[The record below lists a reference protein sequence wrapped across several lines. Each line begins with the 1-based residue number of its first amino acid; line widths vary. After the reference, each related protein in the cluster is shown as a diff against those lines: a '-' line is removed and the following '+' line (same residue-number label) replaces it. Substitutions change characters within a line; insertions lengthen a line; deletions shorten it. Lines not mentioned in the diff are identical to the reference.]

1 MAGPDPGSPPIG
13 VPISDRAAFL
23 TRVYIG
29 ANTVLL
35 VLCLVA
41 FSTRIYHRVRPTWHV
56 GLDDYFITAGFAL
69 TITDYAL
76 LLPSGTSSPGLLP
89 FPDAL
94 TIARNAWLAI
104 AVWGLA
110 MTCTKLSIALTLLRI
125 FQRTASP
132 VLWRVFLWATITLQT
147 LYGVGNTLFV
157 LALACR
163 PLEAAWDP
171 NFAAGDGEGGNGGG
185 GGGCVAPG
193 TMKAVSNTGSSINI
207 ATDVLLSVA
216 PAVAFLWTLQR
227 PLRERVLVCV
237 LMGMGLVA
245 SVFSVMKTV
254 LVQNWVI
261 GRDLGSSSSDG
272 EGEVMD
278 VLAQGIAIST
288 FTVLEQLLGVLAA
301 CVPAMKGWLQRCLGA
316 MGIPMTRR
324 MPSSGEGQY
333 RMSRGWGT
341 GRGNGTGR
349 TATSAMVGEGNF
361 ERLESHGN
369 SDLAVGRNPN
379 KGFDEVSIPMTELE
393 ARSAHSA
400 DAWPS
405 GDSEKGLRNPR
416 PGPGQAL

>member
-1 MAGPDPGSPPIG
+1 MG

-76 LLPSGTSSPGLLP
+76 LLPSSTSSPGLLP
-89 FPDAL
+89 FPEAL

-125 FQRTASP
+125 FQRTTSP

-171 NFAAGDGEGGNGGG
+171 NFTAEGSG

-261 GRDLGSSSSDG
+261 GRDLGSSST
-272 EGEVMD
+272 D

-301 CVPAMKGWLQRCLGA
+301 CVPAMKGWLQKCLGA

-349 TATSAMVGEGNF
+349 TARSTVGSLG
-361 ERLESHGN
+361 
-369 SDLAVGRNPN
+369 
-379 KGFDEVSIPMTELE
+379 
-393 ARSAHSA
+393 
-400 DAWPS
+400 
-405 GDSEKGLRNPR
+405 
-416 PGPGQAL
+416 